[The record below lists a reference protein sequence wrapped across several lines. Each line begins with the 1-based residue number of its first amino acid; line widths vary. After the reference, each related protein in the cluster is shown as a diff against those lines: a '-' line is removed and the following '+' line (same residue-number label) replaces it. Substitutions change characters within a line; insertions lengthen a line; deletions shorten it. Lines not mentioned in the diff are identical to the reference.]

1 MLTKMFKKLF
11 LEHMFEKTIGPS
23 SKMIPVRMSRNI
35 AQGHILAQFTAEK
48 IGEHSIDVKI
58 NGTKVTGS
66 PFR

>member
-1 MLTKMFKKLF
+1 MKILDFYHLKQL
-11 LEHMFEKTIGPS
+11 LRKTIGPS
-23 SKMIPVRMSRNI
+23 NKTIPVRMSRNI
-35 AQGHILAQFTAEK
+35 AQGHVLAQFTAEK

>member
-1 MLTKMFKKLF
+1 MHNYDIRKI
-11 LEHMFEKTIGPS
+11 IGPS
-23 SKMIPVRMSRNI
+23 NKMIPVRLSRNI
-35 AQGHILAQFTAEK
+35 SQGLILAQFTAEK

>member
-1 MLTKMFKKLF
+1 
-11 LEHMFEKTIGPS
+11 MFEKTIGPS
-23 SKMIPVRMSRNI
+23 NKMIPVRMSRNI

>member
-1 MLTKMFKKLF
+1 
-11 LEHMFEKTIGPS
+11 
-23 SKMIPVRMSRNI
+23 MIPVRLSRNI
-35 AQGHILAQFTAEK
+35 SQGLILAQFTAEK